1 MTKVVVKNG
10 NFEGA
15 YKKFK
20 NDQAKNG
27 TLSEFKKREHYTK
40 PGVEKRE
47 AKKNAIKNSKK
58 KSKPSEGRRDY

>member
-1 MTKVVVKNG
+1 MTKVMVKNG

-40 PGVEKRE
+40 PGVARRE
-47 AKKNAIKNSKK
+47 AIKNAIKNSKK
-58 KSKPSEGRRDY
+58 KARNNDGRKDN

>member
-1 MTKVVVKNG
+1 MTKVMVKNG

-27 TLSEFKKREHYTK
+27 TLSEFKTREQNIK
-40 PGVEKRE
+40 PGS
-47 AKKNAIKNSKK
+47 A
-58 KSKPSEGRRDY
+58 RR